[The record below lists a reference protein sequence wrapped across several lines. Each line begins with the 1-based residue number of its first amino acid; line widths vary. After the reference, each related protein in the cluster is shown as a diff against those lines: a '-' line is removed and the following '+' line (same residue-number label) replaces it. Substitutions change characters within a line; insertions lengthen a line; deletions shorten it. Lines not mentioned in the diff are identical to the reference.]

1 MVAPRGGGGVGGAS
15 GNTHTVPGGR
25 ACCAS
30 AGEATVHEVVIRSGK
45 KAERHLCE
53 QREAGLAAPTPTQ
66 VSDLLGKRWPVR
78 PERRSRG
85 RRATLG
91 DRAGRGGV
99 RGSCNATFADFKATG
114 LLGCA
119 ECYRT
124 FEALLGPILERAH
137 DGGVHH
143 VGKVPRAA
151 LERSRRGGEQAASA
165 ILGTAIERAKRVE
178 SLRRA
183 LEDAVAG
190 EQYERAVHPREG
202 GDSARGG

>member
-1 MVAPRGGGGVGGAS
+1 MLCEC
-15 GNTHTVPGGR
+15 GR
-25 ACCAS
+25 
-30 AGEATVHEVVIRSGK
+30 EATVHEVVIRSGK

-53 QREAGLAAPTPTQ
+53 QCAREAGLAAPTPTQ
-66 VSDLLGKRWPVR
+66 VSDLLGKLMAGQAGASKPR
-78 PERRSRG
+78 PARPS
-85 RRATLG
+85 AI
-91 DRAGRGGV
+91 AQAAAAC
-99 RGSCNATFADFKATG
+99 GSCNATFADFKATG

-190 EQYERAVHPREG
+190 EQYERAVQIRDELRRLGDPREG
-202 GDSARGG
+202 